1 MEKKRIV
8 LIHRQ
13 HDYVYGKSK
22 DSTKTL
28 LEILSEFSKS
38 EGNFSK
44 ALNFSKADEY
54 IKSSR
59 IPATYNNIEK

>member
-1 MEKKRIV
+1 M
-8 LIHRQ
+8 
-13 HDYVYGKSK
+13 YGKSK